1 MSENHPPIANKLVM
15 VDFDGTIVPWGPLM
29 ETRPP
34 YEGVAEA
41 MLGLRRKG
49 YRIGIFTS
57 RLSPTWMRYASTS
70 RAQQVAYISTLLERH
85 GIPFDFITAEKL
97 PAEAYFDDKAW
108 HVAEGGLAETIST
121 WRIFNAP

>member
-1 MSENHPPIANKLVM
+1 MSSNHPPMANRLVM

-29 ETRPP
+29 EPRPP
-34 YEGVAEA
+34 YEGAAEA
-41 MLGLRRKG
+41 MQKLRAAG

-57 RLSPTWMRYASTS
+57 RLSPAWMKQAGTTRDE
-70 RAQQVAYISTLLERH
+70 QVAYIEHLLVMH
-85 GIPFDFITAEKL
+85 GVPFDFITAEKL

-121 WRIFNAP
+121 WRIFNGP